1 MSEPMP
7 PVRAEEATAP
17 PDPEGR
23 PLAGWGRRFAAYLLD
38 GLFSLLVGLAVG
50 TLAAAV
56 LGFVVY
62 LLAGEDA
69 VDASIVAGAVVG
81 YLVLLVVVGTYYT
94 YLHGNERGQTW
105 AKRLLGIRVRDE
117 ATGGRIGY
125 GRAFARWILPLL
137 FWNFFWIPGLLDG
150 LWPLW
155 DEKRQTWHDKIVR
168 SIVVRG

>member
-1 MSEPMP
+1 MTEPASP
-7 PVRAEEATAP
+7 AGAEAAPATR
-17 PDPEGR
+17 DPAAH
-23 PLAGWGRRFAAYLLD
+23 PLAGWGRRLAAYLLD
-38 GLFSLLVGLAVG
+38 ALFSSLVGL
-50 TLAAAV
+50 
-56 LGFVVY
+56 VVY

-69 VDASIVAGAVVG
+69 VEASVVAGIVLG
-81 YLVLLVVVGTYYT
+81 YLVLLVVVAAYYT

-125 GRAFARWILPLL
+125 GRAFARWLMPLL
-137 FWNFFWIPGLLDG
+137 FWNFFVIPGILDG

-168 SIVVRG
+168 SVVVRG

>member
-1 MSEPMP
+1 MP
-7 PVRAEEATAP
+7 PAPAEAALGTL
-17 PDPEGR
+17 DPEGR
-23 PLAGWGRRFAAYLLD
+23 PLAGWGRRLAAYLLD
-38 GLFSLLVGLAVG
+38 ALLSTLVGVAAGAVAGGLVGLA
-50 TLAAAV
+50 
-56 LGFVVY
+56 FY
-62 LLAGEDA
+62 LLVGEDA
-69 VDASIVAGAVVG
+69 GEGAVVAGIVLG
-81 YLVLLVVVGTYYT
+81 YLVLLVVVATYYT

-125 GRAFARWILPLL
+125 GRAFARWIMHVL
-137 FWNFFWIPGLLDG
+137 FLNFFFIPGILDG

>member
-1 MSEPMP
+1 MTEPMP
-7 PVRAEEATAP
+7 PVRAEDARTA

-23 PLAGWGRRFAAYLLD
+23 PLAGWGRRFAAWLLD
-38 GLFSLLVGLAVG
+38 LIFS
-50 TLAAAV
+50 
-56 LGFVVY
+56 GFVAVVVGVIAGGLVALVLY
-62 LLAGEDA
+62 VLAGSDDA
-69 VDASIVAGAVVG
+69 VFIAGTVVGYIAALVAGA
-81 YLVLLVVVGTYYT
+81 TYYV

-125 GRAFARWILPLL
+125 GRAFARWVMPAL
-137 FWNFFWIPGLLDG
+137 FFNFFLIPGILDG

-155 DEKRQTWHDKIVR
+155 DGKRQTWHDKIVR

>member
-1 MSEPMP
+1 MTEPTP
-7 PVRAEEATAP
+7 PGDADTAP
-17 PDPEGR
+17 TTADAESR
-23 PLAGWGRRFAAYLLD
+23 PLARWRRRLAAYLLD
-38 GLFSLLVGLAVG
+38 ALFSSLVGLAAGTVVG
-50 TLAAAV
+50 GLV
-56 LGFVVY
+56 GLVVY

-69 VDASIVAGAVVG
+69 AEGAVVAGIIVG
-81 YLVLLVVVGTYYT
+81 YVVFLVVVATYYT

-105 AKRLLGIRVRDE
+105 AKSLLGIRVRDE

-125 GRAFARWILPLL
+125 GRAFARWVMPVL
-137 FWNFFWIPGLLDG
+137 FWNFFFIPGLLDG

>member
-1 MSEPMP
+1 VTEPVS
-7 PVRAEEATAP
+7 PVRGEAAP
-17 PDPEGR
+17 ATRDPAGR
-23 PLAGWGRRFAAYLLD
+23 PLAGWGRRLAAYLLD
-38 GLFSLLVGLAVG
+38 ALFSSLVGLAAGAVAGGLVG
-50 TLAAAV
+50 L
-56 LGFVVY
+56 VVY

-69 VDASIVAGAVVG
+69 VEASVVAGIVLG
-81 YLVLLVVVGTYYT
+81 YLVLLVVVATYYT

-125 GRAFARWILPLL
+125 GRAFARWLMPLL
-137 FWNFFWIPGLLDG
+137 FWNFFAIPGILDG